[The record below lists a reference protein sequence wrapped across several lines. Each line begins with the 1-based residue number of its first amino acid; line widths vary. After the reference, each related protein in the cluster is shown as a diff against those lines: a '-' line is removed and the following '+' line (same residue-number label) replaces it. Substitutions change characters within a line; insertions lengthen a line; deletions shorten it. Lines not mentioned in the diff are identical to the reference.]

1 MTEVMR
7 LVDKEQVARS
17 LGMRRTQVGET
28 LATPGF
34 PPAVGYFRG
43 RHVWDENAVQ
53 RWIDAANQ
61 PPAEPER
68 LTAWAGTGSSAS
80 AR

>member
-17 LGMRRTQVGET
+17 LGVRRTQVGEM
-28 LATPGF
+28 LASPGF

-43 RHVWDENAVQ
+43 RHVWDEDAVQ
-53 RWIDAANQ
+53 SWIDAANQ
-61 PPAEPER
+61 PRAEAER
-68 LTAWAGTGSSAS
+68 LTA
-80 AR
+80 

>member
-17 LGMRRTQVGET
+17 LGVRRTEVGEM
-28 LATPGF
+28 LASPSF

-43 RHVWDENAVQ
+43 RHVWDEDAVQ
-53 RWIDAANQ
+53 SWIAAANQ
-61 PPAEPER
+61 PRAEAER
-68 LTAWAGTGSSAS
+68 LTA
-80 AR
+80 